1 MSAPRSGAPIR
12 VVLGEGGFLAREAIS
27 AVLERA
33 EQVELVAVAGDL
45 DGLRSAIARTDP
57 DVVLTDIP
65 MPPDNSDEG
74 IRLAEELRR
83 MRPEIGVVIISQ
95 SVEPGHAVTLFERGS
110 DGRAYLLRER
120 VRDEYELVHTLQT
133 VAEGGAAIDPLLVE
147 RLLGANRRARDARL
161 ESLTPR
167 ELEILALLAE
177 GHSNA
182 AIAGQLVLT
191 KRGVER
197 HVNNIFAKLD
207 LGEARA
213 VSRRVKAALVY
224 LGTDELH

>member
-1 MSAPRSGAPIR
+1 
-12 VVLGEGGFLAREAIS
+12 
-27 AVLERA
+27 
-33 EQVELVAVAGDL
+33 
-45 DGLRSAIARTDP
+45 
-57 DVVLTDIP
+57 
-65 MPPDNSDEG
+65 
-74 IRLAEELRR
+74 
-83 MRPEIGVVIISQ
+83 
-95 SVEPGHAVTLFERGS
+95 
-110 DGRAYLLRER
+110 